1 MIFALVNIFC
11 IFMLVTDF
19 VREQD
24 AQTEKKFLQ
33 SLRGVGK
40 MFDGDSVITPIRLY
54 PYPGG
59 NRNNDS
65 DSDSDTDDAY
75 GETDKDKKE
84 KADS

>member
-11 IFMLVTDF
+11 IFILVTHF

-40 MFDGDSVITPIRLY
+40 MFDGDNVVTPIRLY
-54 PYPGG
+54 PYPGD
-59 NRNNDS
+59 NNDTGG
-65 DSDSDTDDAY
+65 SDTDD
-75 GETDKDKKE
+75 EEEEKKE
-84 KADS
+84 D